1 VSGLTEVT
9 FDGFVHAEDG
19 RLVDGLGRPLLM
31 RGVGLGNWLLPEGY
45 MWRFPREG
53 PQSAREIEALIA
65 DLVGVDAAAE
75 FWRGF
80 RERFIGEADVQQI
93 AADGFDHVRLPLNA
107 RLLID
112 EAGDLHPEGLAPI
125 DRLIAWCRR
134 HGLWIILDLHA
145 APGGQT
151 GTNIDDSPRGL
162 PDLFLVGGAY
172 RELTVELW
180 RQLAARYRDET
191 VVAAYDL
198 LNEPLPHE
206 YGERYAAELVS
217 LYRDLTAAIRAEDP
231 HHLLTYEGTR
241 WSTDWGIFT
250 EAWDPNSMLQ
260 FHKYW
265 SAPDWPSIAGYV
277 ERARTL
283 SLPVYM
289 GEGGE
294 NDLAW
299 LQTAFGLYED
309 LGISWNV
316 WPWKKLDTWTSP
328 LSVVPPEG
336 WNAIVDYASGAGPR
350 PRIEDAR
357 DTLDAYLDHLA
368 VDACER
374 REAVVNAVMRRS
386 PIRLA
391 PEAFGFRGRGASYWT
406 SRGRPLD
413 WFRSDDEVTLVA
425 VDGVDQAT
433 AFDAVDRPGP
443 GTRRFLALLGPDDW
457 LEYTVSLAES
467 TRLHVEVEVGALGDR
482 PLGGLTLTVDG
493 EPIAVDGERIAAE
506 TIAAGSVTADADA
519 GRVRGS
525 TTRRLASGHHSIRI
539 TATHPGT
546 AIRSMSVAPRPSDED
561 DRSRQVSE

>member
-1 VSGLTEVT
+1 MSGLTEVT

-19 RLVDGLGRPLLM
+19 RLVDGLGRSLLM

-172 RELTVELW
+172 RELTVDLW

-191 VVAAYDL
+191 VIAGYDL

-217 LYRDLTAAIRAEDP
+217 LYRDLTTAIRSVDP
-231 HHLLTYEGTR
+231 HHLITYEGTR
-241 WSTDWGIFT
+241 WATDWELFT

-265 SAPDWPSIAGYV
+265 SAPDRPSIAGYV

-309 LGISWNV
+309 LGISWNF
-316 WPWKKLDTWTSP
+316 WPWKKLETWTSP
-328 LSVVPPEG
+328 ASVIPPEDWSSVVE
-336 WNAIVDYASGAGPR
+336 YATGECGR
-350 PRIEDAR
+350 PSAAEAQQI
-357 DTLDAYLDHLA
+357 LDELLENISLS
-368 VDACER
+368 ACER
-374 REAVVNAVMRRS
+374 RPGVVQALFHRV
-386 PIRLA
+386 PIELA
-391 PEAFGFRGRGASYWT
+391 AESFGFRGAGASYRT
-406 SRGRPLD
+406 GQAEPLE
-413 WFRSDDEVTLVA
+413 WFRSDDRVTIRSSEGSDPDTLFGPIDAPGGTGSAFEVLLEDRDWVEYSIDVATPERLSVEVDVRVVGLGQPCLEIEIDGRTLVVA
-425 VDGVDQAT
+425 QADGRVLGAT
-433 AFDAVDRPGP
+433 AAVI
-443 GTRRFLALLGPDDW
+443 
-457 LEYTVSLAES
+457 S
-467 TRLHVEVEVGALGDR
+467 
-482 PLGGLTLTVDG
+482 
-493 EPIAVDGERIAAE
+493 
-506 TIAAGSVTADADA
+506 
-519 GRVRGS
+519 
-525 TTRRLASGHHSIRI
+525 SGHHAVRVIAR
-539 TATHPGT
+539 HGCT
-546 AIRSMSVAPRPSDED
+546 AIRSARIT
-561 DRSRQVSE
+561 RASE

>member
-1 VSGLTEVT
+1 
-9 FDGFVHAEDG
+9 
-19 RLVDGLGRPLLM
+19 
-31 RGVGLGNWLLPEGY
+31 
-45 MWRFPREG
+45 
-53 PQSAREIEALIA
+53 QSAREIEALIA
-65 DLVGVDAAAE
+65 DLVGVEAAAE

-112 EAGDLHPEGLAPI
+112 EAGDLQPEGLAPI

-191 VVAAYDL
+191 VIAGYDL
-198 LNEPLPHE
+198 LNEPLPNA
-206 YGERYAAELVS
+206 YGPRHMAELVS
-217 LYRDLTAAIRAEDP
+217 LYRDLTTAIRSVDP
-231 HHLLTYEGTR
+231 HHLITYEGTR
-241 WSTDWGIFT
+241 WATDWELFT

-265 SAPDWPSIAGYV
+265 SAPDLPSIAGYV

-309 LGISWNV
+309 LGISWNF

-350 PRIEDAR
+350 PRVEDAR

-443 GTRRFLALLGPDDW
+443 GTRRFAALLGPGDW

-467 TRLHVEVEVGALGDR
+467 TRLDVEVEVDPNESGRSVPLALD
-482 PLGGLTLTVDG
+482 VDG
-493 EPIAVDGERIAAE
+493 EPVP
-506 TIAAGSVTADADA
+506 TILGN
-519 GRVRGS
+519 GRVRGI
-525 TTRRLASGHHSIRI
+525 TTGAVPAGSHALRIMGAGSAVGIRALVV
-539 TATHPGT
+539 T
-546 AIRSMSVAPRPSDED
+546 PRPS
-561 DRSRQVSE
+561 RPVP